1 MKIYIQKA
9 MKSASEWNSCF
20 IKERKEER
28 RAYFDQQT
36 FVNLINNAV
45 NMLQGSLILK
55 TKFIYSQTCLRRSLM
70 GNVKSDLSREM
81 TS

>member
-36 FVNLINNAV
+36 FVSY
-45 NMLQGSLILK
+45 MKYG
-55 TKFIYSQTCLRRSLM
+55 M
-70 GNVKSDLSREM
+70 
-81 TS
+81 